1 MSTLNQTKE
10 IADLIHSLEE
20 KRKNELSILKAQLH
34 LTGESLKPGNLIKSA
49 AKELTGDK
57 NVKSYLIQAG
67 IGLVIG
73 LVTKKIVNATHNNNH
88 KPKSLFGNIAEAGL
102 NKLTFNGPAIVKIAA
117 PILFGLIVNAI
128 KNRRKKRELVSE

>member
-1 MSTLNQTKE
+1 MSTLSQTEE
-10 IADLIHSLEE
+10 IAALIQSLEE
-20 KRKNELSILKAQLH
+20 KQKNELSLLKAQLH

-73 LVTKKIVNATHNNNH
+73 LLTKKLINASQNH
-88 KPKSLFGNIAEAGL
+88 RPKNLFGNIAEAGL
-102 NKLTFNGPAIVKIAA
+102 NKLTLNGPAIIKIAT
-117 PILFGLIVNAI
+117 PIIFGFIANAI
-128 KNRRKKRELVSE
+128 KNRRRKREQVIE